1 MRWNRRKRLK
11 LYDYF
16 PTIGKQKNLPL
27 ILQILGTKDEII
39 CSHIYKQYIK
49 SKLRME
55 IWKILEICVQ
65 TSSFS
70 KIISTRA
77 TYVSE
82 NKRFNSTIFQKL
94 LKMKDKERIL
104 PFCVSFEAR
113 TNSIHL
119 LKNRWYRGWRKDGN
133 VVDIFQRLRGI
144 IYVLLSELCAKD
156 STTVEGIT
164 PSTLKISTE
173 SSVNSGARNQESG
186 CKHRERE
193 RHQLHIRGV

>member
-1 MRWNRRKRLK
+1 
-11 LYDYF
+11 
-16 PTIGKQKNLPL
+16 
-27 ILQILGTKDEII
+27 
-39 CSHIYKQYIK
+39 
-49 SKLRME
+49 
-55 IWKILEICVQ
+55 
-65 TSSFS
+65 
-70 KIISTRA
+70 
-77 TYVSE
+77 
-82 NKRFNSTIFQKL
+82 
-94 LKMKDKERIL
+94 MKDKERIL
-104 PFCVSFEAR
+104 FFCVSFEAR

-186 CKHRERE
+186 CKHTERERE
-193 RHQLHIRGV
+193 RETSASHPWSLDKKALSTCYKFYTSFDEFLSLTRFLYKHGI

>member
-1 MRWNRRKRLK
+1 
-11 LYDYF
+11 
-16 PTIGKQKNLPL
+16 
-27 ILQILGTKDEII
+27 
-39 CSHIYKQYIK
+39 
-49 SKLRME
+49 
-55 IWKILEICVQ
+55 
-65 TSSFS
+65 
-70 KIISTRA
+70 
-77 TYVSE
+77 
-82 NKRFNSTIFQKL
+82 
-94 LKMKDKERIL
+94 MKDKERIL
-104 PFCVSFEAR
+104 FFCVSFEAR

-193 RHQLHIRGV
+193 RHQLHIRGVQTRKLYQLVTSFTRVSTNFYTASLTRSLYKHGIQRSKEILSPFEILRDTYKSWRGMEEGIFRNDRCDDKNS

>member
-1 MRWNRRKRLK
+1 
-11 LYDYF
+11 
-16 PTIGKQKNLPL
+16 
-27 ILQILGTKDEII
+27 
-39 CSHIYKQYIK
+39 
-49 SKLRME
+49 
-55 IWKILEICVQ
+55 
-65 TSSFS
+65 
-70 KIISTRA
+70 
-77 TYVSE
+77 
-82 NKRFNSTIFQKL
+82 
-94 LKMKDKERIL
+94 MKDKERIL
-104 PFCVSFEAR
+104 FFCVSFEAR

-186 CKHRERE
+186 CKHRERDISFTSVE
-193 RHQLHIRGV
+193 SRQESSINLLQVLHEFRRIFIPYTVLI

>member
-1 MRWNRRKRLK
+1 
-11 LYDYF
+11 
-16 PTIGKQKNLPL
+16 
-27 ILQILGTKDEII
+27 
-39 CSHIYKQYIK
+39 
-49 SKLRME
+49 
-55 IWKILEICVQ
+55 
-65 TSSFS
+65 
-70 KIISTRA
+70 
-77 TYVSE
+77 
-82 NKRFNSTIFQKL
+82 
-94 LKMKDKERIL
+94 MKDKERIL
-104 PFCVSFEAR
+104 FFCVSFEAR

-193 RHQLHIRGV
+193 RHQLHIRGVQTRKLYQLVTSFTRVSTNFYPLHGSYINTVFREARRFFPL

>member
-1 MRWNRRKRLK
+1 
-11 LYDYF
+11 
-16 PTIGKQKNLPL
+16 
-27 ILQILGTKDEII
+27 
-39 CSHIYKQYIK
+39 
-49 SKLRME
+49 ME

-77 TYVSE
+77 TYVS
-82 NKRFNSTIFQKL
+82 
-94 LKMKDKERIL
+94 
-104 PFCVSFEAR
+104 FCVSFEAR

-193 RHQLHIRGV
+193 RHQLHIRGVQ